1 MPKKLLWSALTFMF
15 CLTLLAQSPVASANT
30 PSVFEGI
37 VVDDNGEPLIGVGLL
52 ITGTQN
58 GTFTDIDG
66 RFVFEKPNFPLNLTV
81 SYIGFDDKNITL
93 TGQEAQ
99 PYTIELSNSQAALD
113 EVVVV
118 GYGTQKKSSLSGS
131 VSIVSGKEINSR
143 PVVSAANALQGAD
156 PSMNIS
162 FGTGS
167 PEGGYNLNIRGTISL
182 NGGSP
187 LVLADGVEVELS
199 QINPNDIESV
209 SVLKDASS
217 CAIYGAKASAGVV
230 LITTKQGK
238 RGDNSMVTYSGRMGW
253 QSNTTSTDF
262 ITSGYD
268 HVTLVNRFMN
278 DSSDGTRTIFLY
290 TEDNGGLQKLYD
302 RRNDVTEHPDRPW
315 VETDEKGKYMYY
327 GNYDWYGLFYRRV
340 RPQTEHNVSI
350 SGGSE
355 KISYYASARYLYQ
368 KGMFNVSDDTYQ
380 DFSTRAKI
388 SAKVK
393 DWLKYS
399 TNISYRRNDYS
410 YGGYENYEGSI
421 LALQANISPAFLPY
435 NPDGTIVQYV
445 NQLGKNSPMGS
456 GRVGLLTSGVAT
468 NSKVNSY
475 FTMTHSLDFYIAE
488 PFFITATYDY
498 REQNGLR
505 KHRNNTFEYSRTKD
519 VIEVFTAG
527 SVINTY
533 KEVTS
538 GYAGHSVNVFG
549 TFQKSFA
556 EHNLKIVAGGQW
568 EKYRKF
574 STTVAQDGLTA
585 DDLASFAVAAGTIQP
600 IDQSINAYQTLGFF
614 TRVNYDWNNRY
625 ILEASIRA
633 DGSSRFAP
641 SSRWGF
647 FPSASAAW
655 RLSEEPF
662 YKPIK
667 GVMNDAKV
675 RFSLGSLGNQQ
686 VDYYSYMDL
695 ISAGNTF
702 DYSFDGITKGTY
714 SSVSAPKS
722 SNLTWE
728 TITTYDLGVDL
739 AFLNSRLTVVADG
752 YIRDTK
758 NMLTNSLTLPDVYGA
773 SSPKENCADLRTTG
787 WEISVGWNDS
797 FSLLGSEFKYN
808 ANVTVGDYLT
818 KITRYHNPD
827 GILPTY
833 NGFSS
838 ASSNYYVGMTLGEI
852 WGYRVDGLFK
862 TDHEA
867 AQYQATVDDK
877 LVNKR
882 VYDGKGPAGA
892 RLRAGDVRFRDVD
905 GDGKITK
912 GAGTLA
918 SHGDLEII
926 GNALPRYNYSFRLG
940 FNWYGLDVSAF
951 FQGVGHRDWY
961 PPAGQAAYDFWGPYA
976 FPPTSFISKNFAK
989 NVWSETNRNAYFP
1002 RARGYTAYTNGSLG
1016 TVNDRYLQNLAYLR
1030 LKNVTIGYS
1039 LPEKWMKKI
1048 KFQQIRFY
1056 VTGENLCYWS
1066 PLTKYTDI
1074 MDPEIAGTSG
1084 TSTDGSGVGYA
1095 FPRTISVG
1103 VEIKF

>member
-1 MPKKLLWSALTFMF
+1 MCRKLFLSALAVLC
-15 CLTLLAQSPVASANT
+15 CLTIAAQSNSASSSKT
-30 PSVFEGI
+30 FEGL
-37 VVDDNGEPLIGVGLL
+37 VVDESGEPLIGVSLL

-58 GTFTDIDG
+58 GTFTDVDG
-66 RFVFEKPNFPLNLTV
+66 RFVFEQPHFPLNLTV
-81 SYIGFDDKNITL
+81 SYIGFEDQNITL
-93 TGQEAQ
+93 TGKEAQ
-99 PYTIELSNSQAALD
+99 PYTLTMGASASALD

-118 GYGTQKKSSLSGS
+118 GYGTQKKSSLSGA
-131 VSIVSGKEINSR
+131 VAIVSGKEINSR

-238 RGDNSMVTYSGRMGW
+238 RGDNATVTYSGRMGW
-253 QSNTTSTDF
+253 QSNTTTTDF
-262 ITSGYD
+262 ITTGYD
-268 HVTLVNRFMN
+268 HVTLVNEFMN
-278 DSSDGTRTIFLY
+278 NSSDGVRTIWTY
-290 TEDNGGLQKLYD
+290 TNENGGLQKLLE
-302 RRNDVTEHPDRPW
+302 RRNDKVEDPSRPW
-315 VETDEKGKYMYY
+315 VEVADNGNYMYY
-327 GNYDWYGLFYRRV
+327 GNFDWYGYLYRRV

-368 KGMFNVSDDTYQ
+368 KGMFNVADDTYH
-380 DFSTRAKI
+380 DFSTRAKV

-399 TNISYRRNDYS
+399 TNISYRRNEYT
-410 YGGYENYEGSI
+410 YGGYYNYEGTIS
-421 LALQANISPAFLPY
+421 ALQANITPAVLPV
-435 NPDGTIVQYV
+435 NPDGTTVQYV
-445 NQLGKNSPMGS
+445 NQLGKNSPLGS
-456 GRVGLLTSGVAT
+456 GRAGLLTSKVA
-468 NSKVNSY
+468 NNNKSHSY
-475 FTMTHSLDFYIAE
+475 FTMTHSLDFYIVE

-498 REQNGLR
+498 REQNGLN
-505 KHRNNTFEYSRTKD
+505 KYRNNTFPYSRKQD
-519 VIEVFTAG
+519 VIETFSSG
-527 SVINTY
+527 SSRNY
-533 KEVTS
+533 YEEVTS
-538 GYAGHSVNVFG
+538 GYRGHSVNIYG
-549 TFQKSFA
+549 TFQKSFG
-556 EHNLKIVAGGQW
+556 EHNVKVVAGGQW
-568 EKYRKF
+568 EKYRKV
-574 STTVAQDGLTA
+574 STTVSQEGLTA
-585 DDLASFAVAAGTIQP
+585 DDLSSFAVAEGVISP
-600 IDQSINAYQTLGFF
+600 IEQSINSYQTLGFF
-614 TRVNYDWNNRY
+614 ARANYDWANRY
-625 ILEASIRA
+625 IVEASIRA

-641 SSRWGF
+641 SSRWGW

-667 GVMNDAKV
+667 DVMNDAKV

-695 ISAGNTF
+695 ISAGNEFDYTF
-702 DYSFDGITKGTY
+702 DGQNKATY

-739 AFLNSRLTVVADG
+739 AFLGSRLKLVADG

-758 NMLTNSLTLPDVYGA
+758 NMLTYSLTLPDSYGA

-787 WEISVGWNDS
+787 WEISLSWNDS
-797 FSLLGSEFKYN
+797 FKLAGSEFRYN
-808 ANVTVGDYLT
+808 ASATLGDYLT

-833 NGFSS
+833 NGYSS

-852 WGYRVDGLFK
+852 WGFPVDGLFK

-867 AQYQATVDDK
+867 AVYQSSVDDR
-877 LVNKR
+877 LVNNR
-882 VYDGKGPAGA
+882 VYQGKGPAGA
-892 RLRAGDVRFRDVD
+892 YLRAGDVRFKDVN
-905 GDGKITK
+905 GDGVISR

-918 SHGDLEII
+918 DHGDLTVI
-926 GNALPRYNYSFRLG
+926 GNSLPRYNYSFRLG
-940 FNWYGLDVSAF
+940 FSWYGFDISAF

-961 PPAGQAAYDFWGPYA
+961 PPDGQTSYDFWGPYA
-976 FPPTSFISKNFAK
+976 FPPTSFISKNFAA
-989 NVWSETNRNAYFP
+989 NVWTEDNRNAYFP
-1002 RARGYTAYTNGSLG
+1002 RARGYEAYSGGSLG

-1030 LKNVTIGYS
+1030 FKNLTIGYS
-1039 LPEKWMKKI
+1039 LPEKWMKAI
-1048 KFQQIRFY
+1048 KFQQIRVYF
-1056 VTGENLCYWS
+1056 TGENICYWS
-1066 PLTKYTDI
+1066 PLKKYCDT

-1084 TSTDGSGVGYA
+1084 TSTNGSGVGYA
-1095 FPRTISVG
+1095 YPRTFSVG